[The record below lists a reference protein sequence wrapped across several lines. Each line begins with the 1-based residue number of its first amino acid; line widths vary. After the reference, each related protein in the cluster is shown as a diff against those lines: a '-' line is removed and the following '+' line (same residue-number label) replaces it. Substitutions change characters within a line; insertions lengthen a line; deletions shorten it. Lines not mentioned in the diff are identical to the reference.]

1 MQNNRSAKHSPLY
14 VIDQMKGVA
23 KQEAMKNFPSMVVAL
38 SSGKIDGYVS
48 ERPGAMAA
56 VDSNPELKF
65 VSFEGE
71 NGFTYENQSS
81 I

>member
-1 MQNNRSAKHSPLY
+1 
-14 VIDQMKGVA
+14 MKGVA

-56 VDSNPELKF
+56 VASNPELKF

-71 NGFTYENQSS
+71 NGFTY
-81 I
+81 